1 MNIKRLFHGRTVRR
15 HILFEGEVQMVGF
28 RYHAW
33 VAAHER
39 KLGGYVK
46 NLDDGRVEM
55 EAEGEERLIK
65 EVLRELKGKEHI
77 RIDRMEITEMEVKGE
92 QEFHVIDQGEIVDLY
107 YQY

>member
-1 MNIKRLFHGRTVRR
+1 MDIRHLFHRQTVRR

-28 RYHAW
+28 RYYAW
-33 VAAHER
+33 VAANDR

-55 EAEGEERLIK
+55 EAEGEERLIR
-65 EVLRELKGKEHI
+65 EMLNELKNREHV
-77 RIDRMEITEMEVKGE
+77 RIDRMEITEAEVQGE
-92 QEFHVIDQGEIVDLY
+92 QDFHVIDQGEIVDLY